1 MLALWRSSDPESFA
15 RAWLARAHPV
25 GTRLTVHAWRRRR
38 SPVRSTGSSLTARC
52 AFAATVT
59 SNSSEPAT
67 SSCEPPRAAR
77 ARQCCLRSMPA
88 IRTSSLRSSTG
99 ARSRRA
105 GASRPIRAAP
115 ATNMPSGCTSFLS
128 SKAMARTTSSAAII
142 GTVVPR
148 ATHNLQVLVSKYFS
162 VEPLI
167 AGEGKAEWP
176 IALDVDEPQ
185 NVGADRALNVMAA
198 HEKFPGD
205 LIVIDFGTATT
216 FDVVD
221 YTGAYKGGIIAP
233 GINLSLDALVN
244 AAAKLPRIAIEVP
257 EDTVRHR
264 PHHRQPD
271 ADRHLLGLCR
281 DDGGTGC
288 APEARDRPAGKGR
301 SPPAASRPCS
311 TRTPTCSMPL
321 NPTLRSRG

>member
-1 MLALWRSSDPESFA
+1 MLLAIDAGNTNVVAALVDGREIKTRWRIATDPRRTGDEYA
-15 RAWLARAHPV
+15 VWLHQLLELEGYGKDDV
-25 GTRLTVHAWRRRR
+25 
-38 SPVRSTGSSLTARC
+38 
-52 AFAATVT
+52 
-59 SNSSEPAT
+59 
-67 SSCEPPRAAR
+67 
-77 ARQCCLRSMPA
+77 
-88 IRTSSLRSSTG
+88 
-99 ARSRRA
+99 
-105 GASRPIRAAP
+105 
-115 ATNMPSGCTSFLS
+115 
-128 SKAMARTTSSAAII
+128 SAAII

-167 AGEGKAEWP
+167 AGEGEAEWP

-257 EDTVRHR
+257 EDRSVIGRTTDSQMLTGIYWGYVAMMEGLVARLKREIGR
-264 PHHRQPD
+264 PVKVIATGGLATLLDKNTDLFDAIEPD
-271 ADRHLLGLCR
+271 LTIQGLSLLHQ
-281 DDGGTGC
+281 
-288 APEARDRPAGKGR
+288 KV
-301 SPPAASRPCS
+301 ASA
-311 TRTPTCSMPL
+311 
-321 NPTLRSRG
+321 